1 MPAETQRAYTILDK
15 PVCHLWRANESDK
28 IDINDLHQRTGHMG
42 IDYLKYWR
50 MRWEWCLGGEELE
63 HCKGCAVAKA
73 KRNQF
78 RKAEENPP
86 KEPIE
91 RTHCDVLGP
100 FPVETLKK
108 ERYAFLFVDGYKDKR
123 GQRRQW
129 LKLTGNNTA
138 DTGYYAI
145 DEVIKEQ
152 VRDFGKHMKTF
163 RTENGGEFTSD
174 AIRRL
179 LLEKEIKREKTCPDS
194 PEENGINERAIATM
208 VTKGLCVLAFAGL

>member
-1 MPAETQRAYTILDK
+1 MCGSK
-15 PVCHLWRANESDK
+15 
-28 IDINDLHQRTGHMG
+28 
-42 IDYLKYWR
+42 
-50 MRWEWCLGGEELE
+50 GEEE
-63 HCKGCAVAKA
+63 SVSEGRGESSKGTD
-73 KRNQF
+73 R
-78 RKAEENPP
+78 EN
-86 KEPIE
+86 
-91 RTHCDVLGP
+91 HCDVLGP

-163 RTENGGEFTSD
+163 RTVNGGEFTSD
-174 AIRRL
+174 ATR
-179 LLEKEIKREKTCPDS
+179 
-194 PEENGINERAIATM
+194 
-208 VTKGLCVLAFAGL
+208 